1 MAFRKKYPKVLDLKP
16 DLLVLQECENE
27 LKLKDHLSS
36 LNYNQ
41 LIWYGKN
48 PNKGVAVI
56 SFNEV
61 NIALNE
67 NHNESVEYV
76 VPLKLSINDKEINLF
91 AIWAMPHEESRAR
104 SYVGQ
109 IWAAINFYSDLLDKD
124 SMLIGDFNS
133 NAIWDHKRKVGNHT
147 QVIDFLNDKDIYSVY
162 HQLTDTDHGQESHPT
177 LYLTKNIDK
186 PYHMDYCCASK
197 SLFSENTSIEIGV
210 YEDWIKLSDH
220 MPVIIDNIV

>member
-1 MAFRKKYPKVLDLKP
+1 MAFRKKYQKVMDLKP

-27 LKLKDHLSS
+27 LKLKDDLSS

-56 SFNEV
+56 AFNEV
-61 NIALNE
+61 NIELNE
-67 NHNESVEYV
+67 DHDESIEYV
-76 VPLKLSINDKEINLF
+76 VPIKLYVKDREINLF
-91 AIWAMPHEESRAR
+91 AIWAMPHRESRAR

-109 IWAAINFYSDLLDKD
+109 IWAAINYYSDLFEKD

-133 NAIWDHKRKVGNHT
+133 NAIWDHKRPVGNHT
-147 QVIDFLNDKDIYSVY
+147 QVINFFKDKDVYSVY
-162 HQLTDTDHGQESHPT
+162 HQLTNTDHGHESHPT

-220 MPVIIDNIV
+220 MPVIVGHIG

>member
-133 NAIWDHKRKVGNHT
+133 NAFWDHKRKVGNHT